1 VTDLDRLLSE
11 AVPDGTF
18 GGARPT
24 PTRRSLPR
32 DLQRT
37 TAEEAAMHQRVLR
50 RAVAASAARHIAAGP
65 SHLKPVPAAPDQPD
79 SPANPTTEEHAA

>member
-1 VTDLDRLLSE
+1 MTDLDRLLAE
-11 AVPDGTF
+11 AIPDGTF

-50 RAVAASAARHIAAGP
+50 RAVAAHAAHHLADKQP
-65 SHLKPVPAAPDQPD
+65 THLKPVPDQPD
-79 SPANPTTEEHAA
+79 TATTEEQAA